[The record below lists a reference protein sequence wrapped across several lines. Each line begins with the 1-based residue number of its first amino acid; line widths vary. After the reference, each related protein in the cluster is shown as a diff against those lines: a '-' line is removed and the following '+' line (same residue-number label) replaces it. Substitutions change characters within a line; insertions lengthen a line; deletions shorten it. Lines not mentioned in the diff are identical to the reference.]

1 MSIPLIVAEL
11 PLGINPGLLAAQL
24 VNFGIL
30 YFILARF
37 AFPALRKTLD
47 ERSNTIRVGIENAE
61 RAKSDLANARKQADG
76 IILEAQQRGQQ
87 IVADAT
93 TAGERVRVQLEAE
106 AKARADEIAQQN
118 RLRMAQEEA
127 QAKNALRQQTA
138 DLAIQAASAV
148 VSRSLDNADQRR
160 LVQQFLTEV
169 E

>member
-106 AKARADEIAQQN
+106 AKARADEIAQ
-118 RLRMAQEEA
+118 
-127 QAKNALRQQTA
+127 
-138 DLAIQAASAV
+138 
-148 VSRSLDNADQRR
+148 
-160 LVQQFLTEV
+160 
-169 E
+169 